1 MEIDGVE
8 GGDGGGEITAPAAP
22 CLGSFIDEGPVESRR
37 YYLARRTALEML
49 RDRGYDVSESEM
61 ELSLPEFRDRFGG
74 KPEPERLRVSCSLRS
89 DAKKKGLGL
98 MFGEAMCRGFEKISL
113 IMNGEKNLLRVYN
126 AMLVVFSG
134 PSALKVSAIRAI
146 FGQIANKESYNGL
159 ILVLQSHITNQA
171 QKAVELFSMKVEI
184 FQITDLLVNI
194 TKHVLK
200 PKHRVLTEQEKKKLL
215 KKYSL
220 EEKQLPKMSHKDA
233 IAKYY
238 GLEKGQVVKV
248 MYSGEITQS
257 HVTYRCV
264 W

>member
-1 MEIDGVE
+1 MEIDGIE
-8 GGDGGGEITAPAAP
+8 GGDGGGEITAPVAP
-22 CLGSFIDEGPVESRR
+22 CLGSFIDEGPVESHR

-49 RDRGYDVSESEM
+49 RDREYNVSDSEIEM
-61 ELSLPEFRDRFGG
+61 SLAEFRDRFGA
-74 KPEPERLRVSCSLRS
+74 KPEPERLRVSCSLKS
-89 DAKKKGLGL
+89 DPKKK
-98 MFGEAMCRGFEKISL
+98 
-113 IMNGEKNLLRVYN
+113 
-126 AMLVVFSG
+126 MLVIFSG

-146 FGQIANKESYNGL
+146 FSQIADKKSYNGL

-200 PKHRVLTEQEKKKLL
+200 PKHRVLSEPEKKKLL

-238 GLEKGQVVKV
+238 GLEKGKVVKV